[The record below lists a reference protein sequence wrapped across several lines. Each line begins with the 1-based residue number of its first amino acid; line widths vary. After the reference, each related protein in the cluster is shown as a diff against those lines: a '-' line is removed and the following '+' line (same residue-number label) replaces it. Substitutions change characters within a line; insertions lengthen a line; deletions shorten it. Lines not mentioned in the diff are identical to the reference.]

1 MLTPDGQ
8 LLAYVNYRDGIASL
22 NLRPVMANAEPWV
35 AFTTDERIF
44 RLQWSPLD
52 AGILLTVGQTE
63 DNADRASYLRLMLLD
78 LETLTVQELYRR
90 ELPEEQAWTQN
101 IGNLT

>member
-8 LLAYVNYRDGIASL
+8 LLADVDYRDGISSL
-22 NLRPVMANAEPWV
+22 NLRPAMTEAEPWV

-52 AGILLTVGQTE
+52 AGILLTVGQTA
-63 DNADRASYLRLMLLD
+63 DNKERASYLRLMLLD
-78 LETLTVQELYRR
+78 LETLAVHELYRR
-90 ELPEEQAWTQN
+90 DLPIDAWPN
-101 IGNLT
+101 AIGNLT